1 MSLSCCSQAGVF
13 CPTYQR
19 SDLYG
24 RIWELAHGINCS
36 EAESEKIQASL
47 LSQLPETPKI
57 APEAVAIEAQQIEQ
71 PAPATQPKRTQKRK
85 GCGCGRKL
93 KPI

>member
-13 CPTYQR
+13 CVTYQR

-36 EAESEKIQASL
+36 EAEFETIKASL
-47 LSQLPETPKI
+47 LAQRPETPKI
-57 APEAVAIEAQQIEQ
+57 TPEAAMIEAQQIGQ
-71 PAPATQPKRTQKRK
+71 PAPATQPKHAQKRK

>member
-1 MSLSCCSQAGVF
+1 MSLSCCPQAGVF

-24 RIWELAHGINCS
+24 RIWEMAHGINCS
-36 EAESEKIQASL
+36 EGEFEKIQASL

-57 APEAVAIEAQQIEQ
+57 MPDAVAIEAQQIEQ
-71 PAPATQPKRTQKRK
+71 TAPATQPKRTQKRR

-93 KPI
+93 QPI